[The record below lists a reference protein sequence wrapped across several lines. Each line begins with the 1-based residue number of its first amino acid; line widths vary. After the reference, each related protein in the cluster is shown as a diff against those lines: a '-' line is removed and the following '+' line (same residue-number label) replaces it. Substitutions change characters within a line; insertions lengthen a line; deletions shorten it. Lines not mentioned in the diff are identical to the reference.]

1 MKLGTIVQSD
11 CNVWQ
16 KVDFI
21 RQPEMTSSVVRL
33 RKCSKALSQNQTCTK
48 KRIMA
53 TVLWSAAGLIHYH
66 FLHPSNTVTCVLSK
80 SMRCTENPSVCSQHW
95 STERAPFFSTE
106 TMPNHTSHN
115 QRVKCWTNWAMKFC
129 LICYIYL
136 TFHQPTTISSSI
148 LKTFHRENA
157 STTSTK
163 QKMLSKSSMNPEAG
177 TFLLQE

>member
-1 MKLGTIVQSD
+1 MCDKKWILYDNQRWPAQWLDWENVPKHFPKTKLAPKKGSWSLF
-11 CNVWQ
+11 CGLLLVWSTTT
-16 KVDFI
+16 FYI
-21 RQPEMTSSVVRL
+21 PATPLHL
-33 RKCSKALSQNQTCTK
+33 RS
-48 KRIMA
+48 
-53 TVLWSAAGLIHYH
+53 
-66 FLHPSNTVTCVLSK
+66 VLSK

-148 LKTFHRENA
+148 LKTFHSENA

-177 TFLLQE
+177 IFLLQE